1 MQGPIATELL
11 ERHQQPEVSDD
22 LAGDLLERLH
32 RATERRDPDAVSG
45 LARLLARERPDDA
58 AAHLECANALIAI
71 DRHDE
76 ADAMLQPFLLSSPPH
91 PDIMVRHAL
100 NAATRRNWSEAVRR
114 WDEVLVRLPD
124 LEVAELSRA
133 LALRELGKLDEAD
146 HALCRIRLAR
156 PDNYDIAY
164 HWAINPLY
172 QQAWT
177 TAISRW
183 EEVRSRWPDVP
194 TSRSCIASAL
204 RELGRLDEAKAV
216 LAEAEQRFAGN
227 FEIELEL
234 ALLSGRMGDWPDALR
249 RWDALQTRHPGHP
262 QVEAQRNEA
271 LLLAAYAR
279 SEEDPEEAG
288 VSPAVPMEQG
298 RPAEPHRDMSIL
310 FDPERLLQEF
320 ESLGSDCE
328 VGLLQRRFSVEP
340 LGLLRWGGPLM
351 DQLIT
356 ALRARFDG
364 LGAPGTLR
372 LEDRQREYLM
382 HDDVYKMLMHT
393 FIPVDPAQENR
404 ILKQLG
410 RRMTFLKRILFDAI
424 ADGVRI
430 FVFKDVQG
438 SDRSR
443 IVALHEELRRIGPAT
458 LLVVQAASP
467 GRRAADV
474 ERLGDGLFLGF
485 VSAFGNRPLNED
497 GSWNIPIQEWI
508 NIFRIVYAATR

>member
-1 MQGPIATELL
+1 MQSPAAADLLDRNRPPGSAHHPADELL
-11 ERHQQPEVSDD
+11 ER
-22 LAGDLLERLH
+22 LRRAAERP
-32 RATERRDPDAVSG
+32 DPDAVSE
-45 LARLLARERPDDA
+45 LARLLTHACPDDA
-58 AAHLECANALIAI
+58 AAHLKCADVLMAVG
-71 DRHDE
+71 RHDE
-76 ADAMLQPFLLSSPPH
+76 ADAILQPFLSSSPPH
-91 PDIMVRHAL
+91 RDIMVRHAMS
-100 NAATRRNWSEAVRR
+100 AAIRQNWSEAMRR
-114 WDEVLVRLPD
+114 WDAVLVRLPN

-133 LALRELGKLDEAD
+133 LALRELGLFDDAD
-146 HALCRIRLAR
+146 RALCRIRLGR

-183 EEVRSRWPDVP
+183 EEVRSRWPDVA

-204 RELGRLDEAKAV
+204 RELGRLEEARAV
-216 LAEAEQRFAGN
+216 LADAEQRFAGN

-249 RWDALQTRHPGHP
+249 RWDRLQTRHPGHP
-262 QVEAQRNEA
+262 QVEAKRKEA

-279 SEEDPEEAG
+279 SGEDPEEA
-288 VSPAVPMEQG
+288 VVDPAVPTEHA
-298 RPAEPHRDMSIL
+298 RPAASGRDMSIL

-328 VGLLQRRFSVEP
+328 VGLLQRQFNVEP
-340 LGLLRWGGPLM
+340 LGLLRWGGPLI

-393 FIPVDPAQENR
+393 FIPVDPAQEDR

-410 RRMTFLKRILFDAI
+410 RRMTFLKRILIDAI
-424 ADGVRI
+424 AEGVRI

-443 IVALHEELRRIGPAT
+443 IAALHEELRRVGPAT

-467 GRRAADV
+467 GHRAADV

-485 VSAFGNRPLNED
+485 VSAFGNKPLNKD
-497 GSWNIPIQEWI
+497 GAWNIPVQEWI